1 MEVFAKLDGEI
12 VEEIGVKLKA
22 LRKIRK
28 WSQSDLAGK
37 VGVSRKHISEIETGK
52 GTSLLTFVKIL
63 KVFNKTEKLME
74 VLSGS
79 SVSPKERFMKEN
91 K

>member
-1 MEVFAKLDGEI
+1 MELFEKLDGEI
-12 VEEIGVKLKA
+12 VEEVGAKLKT
-22 LRKIRK
+22 LRKVRN
-28 WSQSDLAGK
+28 WSQSDLAAK

-52 GTSLLTFVKIL
+52 GTSLLTFVKLL
-63 KVFNKTEKLME
+63 KVFNKSEKLLE

-79 SVSPKERFMKEN
+79 SVSPRDRFMKEN

>member
-1 MEVFAKLDGEI
+1 MELFEKLDGEI
-12 VEEIGVKLKA
+12 VEEVGAKLKA
-22 LRKIRK
+22 LRKVRN
-28 WSQSDLAGK
+28 WSQSDLAAK

-52 GTSLLTFVKIL
+52 GTSLLTFVKLL
-63 KVFNKTEKLME
+63 KVFNKSEKLLE

-79 SVSPKERFMKEN
+79 SVSPRDRFMKEN